1 MFFMVLL
8 AVPRSEAIVLKDA
21 DESILHARSDAV
33 LTALRRIRKVEASTA
48 NEGRLRDLDERIQA
62 LESRRK

>member
-1 MFFMVLL
+1 MVLL

>member
-1 MFFMVLL
+1 MVLL
-8 AVPRSEAIVLKDA
+8 AVPRSDAIVLKDA

-33 LTALRRIRKVEASTA
+33 LTALRRIRKVEVSTA
-48 NEGRLRDLDERIQA
+48 SAGRLRDLDERIQV

>member
-1 MFFMVLL
+1 MVLL

-48 NEGRLRDLDERIQA
+48 NEGRLLDLDERIQA